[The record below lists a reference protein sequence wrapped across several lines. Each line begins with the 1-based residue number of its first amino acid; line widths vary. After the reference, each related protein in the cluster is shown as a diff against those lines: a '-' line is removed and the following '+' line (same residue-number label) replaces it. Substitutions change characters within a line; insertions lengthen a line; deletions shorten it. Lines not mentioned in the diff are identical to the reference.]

1 MGRRTLVVRPRS
13 GGRVAVRVAHWGVD
27 ADPIA
32 QSRPLAADWAARAVW
47 TELDATYDQVVV
59 VDGTVRTYC
68 VCWLDPTLS
77 DGDDVA
83 LARTADAEALRAWW
97 VETKS
102 AACRDCQRG
111 RRTPR
116 LARAGLVRALD
127 RRART
132 THPPDDTPFLSGD
145 R

>member
-13 GGRVAVRVAHWGVD
+13 RGRVALRVAHWGVD
-27 ADPIA
+27 ADPIV
-32 QSRPLAADWAARAVW
+32 QSQPLGGDVPARAVW
-47 TELDATYDQVVV
+47 TELDATYDRVVV
-59 VDGTVRTYC
+59 VDGTTRSYC

-77 DGDDVA
+77 DADDVA
-83 LARTADAEALRAWW
+83 LATAADLDALRAWW

-102 AACRDCQRG
+102 RACADRQR
-111 RRTPR
+111 RRPR
-116 LARAGLVRALD
+116 VVRSGLVRALE

-132 THPPDDTPFLSGD
+132 AFPPDDTPFLPTD